1 MHLAKILTSPNV
13 LSRLEGNHLI
23 FSEEETDILC
33 RTLKFE
39 KNLEN
44 LQQKLPKNNYE
55 KLKIRMI
62 DKEDFPMEILKKTDE
77 EFSPKDKMPKLKVNK
92 KKKEKTK

>member
-1 MHLAKILTSPNV
+1 MTSTSV

-23 FSEEETDILC
+23 FSEEENDILY

-39 KNLEN
+39 KNLDN

-55 KLKIRMI
+55 KLKTRMI
-62 DKEDFPMEILKKTDE
+62 DKEDFPMEILKRTE
-77 EFSPKDKMPKLKVNK
+77 EELSPKDKMPKLKENK